1 MNKDSPS
8 FGFRI
13 RIYTFKVSLWI
24 VSKYSCNAILQ
35 GPLLEM
41 KINIIEFD
49 NLYFSK
55 GSYSSNKKQGDVE
68 MLRTESQLE

>member
-1 MNKDSPS
+1 
-8 FGFRI
+8 
-13 RIYTFKVSLWI
+13 
-24 VSKYSCNAILQ
+24 
-35 GPLLEM
+35 M

-49 NLYFSK
+49 HLYFSK